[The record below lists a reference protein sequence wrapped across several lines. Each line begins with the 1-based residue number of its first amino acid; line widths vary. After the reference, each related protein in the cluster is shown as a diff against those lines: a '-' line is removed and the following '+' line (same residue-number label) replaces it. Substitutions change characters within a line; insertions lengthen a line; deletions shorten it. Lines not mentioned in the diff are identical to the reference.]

1 VKHYV
6 FQCRREFLDL
16 HRKKTI
22 ASIALK
28 SYTKF
33 VHVRDNTRQTAT
45 LMKIGHTNGFIRLIA
60 TVTCVAFF
68 AGCATAPQTARGPQ
82 YSPTASLMREARS
95 ANVPVEKRA
104 ADYLQAAAMTTP
116 LIGTGTETPAC
127 ETYNAACGELTVL
140 LRSGDGGRLWNQPL
154 TLPGNN
160 TTYRLRFEPASNAV
174 WAPNYFTSFVPSAEV
189 REKLIKDPNRQ
200 QGVGGSL
207 VGVRLVNPPEKFAP
221 RRGITAPV
229 TATLDFH
236 GTDARLALRRPA
248 KQLTAIVEGKT
259 RPLEADF
266 SAPIS
271 YYKPPSNLALVGLV
285 GGFEARHYPA
295 QIGLYFLQP
304 YDPDRIPL
312 IFVHGLFS
320 TPWTWVHTINGL
332 QADPEIRK
340 HYQFWVFAYPTGYPI
355 LYSALRLRE
364 ELARVDQAYP
374 NHKPYLMVGHSM
386 GGMLTHDQVVTLT
399 RDMWEKALG
408 QIAKDV
414 FSKNSSDS
422 VIVRSLTFRSNPRI
436 KRVVFICAPH
446 RGSDMASGGLGRV
459 AISIIN
465 LPGQLTSIMKD
476 ALSGAELIQLTG
488 NAKRLPNSVWGLKPT
503 NPAFP
508 VINAAPITVPYHSI
522 IGDRGKGD
530 CPNCTDGVVAYW
542 SSHLDGAQSEQIV
555 PGPHG
560 SCELPQ
566 TIAELDRIL
575 RLNLGLPIPSR
586 TTVAQAAPSG
596 R

>member
-1 VKHYV
+1 M
-6 FQCRREFLDL
+6 RLENANL
-16 HRKKTI
+16 
-22 ASIALK
+22 S
-28 SYTKF
+28 
-33 VHVRDNTRQTAT
+33 
-45 LMKIGHTNGFIRLIA
+45 IRLIA
-60 TVTCVAFF
+60 GVTCLAFL
-68 AGCATAPQTARGPQ
+68 ASCATAPQAARGPE
-82 YSPTASLMREARS
+82 YAPTASIMREARS
-95 ANVPVEKRA
+95 SNVPVEKRA
-104 ADYLQAAAMTTP
+104 ADYLQVAAVTAP
-116 LIGTGTETPAC
+116 LLGNGIGTPAC

-140 LRSGDGGRLWNQPL
+140 LRSSEGGRLWNQPL
-154 TLPGNN
+154 TLAGNN
-160 TTYRLRFEPASNAV
+160 ARYHLRLEPATNAV
-174 WAPNYFTSFVPSAEV
+174 WAANYFTSFVPSAQI
-189 REKLIKDPNRQ
+189 REKLIKDANRQ
-200 QGVGGSL
+200 QGIGGSL

-236 GTDARLALRRPA
+236 AKDATLALRRPA
-248 KQLTAIVEGKT
+248 KQPTATIEGKV
-259 RPLEADF
+259 RPLNADF

-312 IFVHGLFS
+312 VFVHGLFS

-340 HYQFWVFAYPTGYPI
+340 HYQFSVFAYPTGYPI
-355 LYSALRLRE
+355 LYSALRLRQ

-374 NHKPYLMVGHSM
+374 NHKPYVVVGHSM

-399 RDMWEKALG
+399 QDMWEKALG
-408 QIAKDV
+408 QTAKNI
-414 FSKNSSDS
+414 FAENSSDS
-422 VIVRSLTFRSNPRI
+422 LAVRATTFRANPRI
-436 KRVVFICAPH
+436 KRVVFICTPH
-446 RGSDMASGGLGRV
+446 RGSDMASGGLGKF
-459 AISIIN
+459 AISIIS

-476 ALSGAELIQLTG
+476 ALSGQDLVQLTG
-488 NAKRLPNSVWGLKPT
+488 STKRLPNSVWGLKPS
-503 NPAFP
+503 NPALP
-508 VINAAPITVPYHSI
+508 VINSARITVPYNSI
-522 IGDRGKGD
+522 IGDRGKD
-530 CPNCTDGVVAYW
+530 NCPNCSDGVVAYW
-542 SSHLDGAQSEQIV
+542 SSHLDGAQSEKIV

-575 RLNLGLPIPSR
+575 RLNLGLPSASR
-586 TTVAQAAPSG
+586 TTIAQAA